1 MNESASLGFG
11 LPRSDPR
18 DDQQIDA
25 EIDDELTF
33 HIDQATRELVEA
45 GQSDDDAKVN
55 ALARFGDV
63 NKIKTQCKR
72 IALEERIMLQRINLV
87 LMIVVLLGVAF
98 VSVQMYVTQK
108 HNTLAL
114 QAIVTDLADMKMTAA
129 QADRDGKVTIVG
141 AVSRPG
147 IYPIPKTGDYTL
159 ADVLVDAGPKDR
171 AFKVQLLRQENG
183 EHTLFA
189 EETISM
195 LHEMDRL
202 KERIVDGDRVV
213 VEPVLAYMPPPSTS
227 YMGNVYIEGSIPR
240 PGVYALQAGRNMT
253 VSMLIKAAGGLK
265 QSPVH
270 VQVTRLDKAGNFQT
284 IVDSLIN
291 DVSDLKQSDVLLQPD
306 DHVIVTTVDG
316 EIADMKVPAKGSSR
330 GFIYLDG
337 DVQRP
342 GVYALP
348 QVARLTLSRLVVS
361 AGGSDTAAFHL
372 RVIRTVDRKPD
383 KVFDRLVD
391 DLGDLAEDDFDL
403 EPNDLVVVAATKDL
417 PTNSDE

>member
-1 MNESASLGFG
+1 MNEPASLGFG

-213 VEPVLAYMPPPSTS
+213 VEPVLAYMPQPSTS
-227 YMGNVYIEGSIPR
+227 YMGNVYIEGSILR
-240 PGVYALQAGRNMT
+240 PGAYALQAGGKMT
-253 VSMLIKAAGGLK
+253 VSMVVTAAGGLK
-265 QSPVH
+265 HSPVQ
-270 VQVTRLDKAGNFQT
+270 VQVTRFDETGNSQVL
-284 IVDSLIN
+284 IDSLIN
-291 DVSDLKQSDVLLQPD
+291 DVSDLNQGDVLLRPD
-306 DHVIVTTVDG
+306 DHVILSAAG
-316 EIADMKVPAKGSSR
+316 EPK
-330 GFIYLDG
+330 
-337 DVQRP
+337 
-342 GVYALP
+342 
-348 QVARLTLSRLVVS
+348 
-361 AGGSDTAAFHL
+361 
-372 RVIRTVDRKPD
+372 
-383 KVFDRLVD
+383 
-391 DLGDLAEDDFDL
+391 
-403 EPNDLVVVAATKDL
+403 
-417 PTNSDE
+417 

>member
-1 MNESASLGFG
+1 
-11 LPRSDPR
+11 
-18 DDQQIDA
+18 
-25 EIDDELTF
+25 
-33 HIDQATRELVEA
+33 
-45 GQSDDDAKVN
+45 
-55 ALARFGDV
+55 
-63 NKIKTQCKR
+63 
-72 IALEERIMLQRINLV
+72 
-87 LMIVVLLGVAF
+87 
-98 VSVQMYVTQK
+98 
-108 HNTLAL
+108 
-114 QAIVTDLADMKMTAA
+114 
-129 QADRDGKVTIVG
+129 
-141 AVSRPG
+141 
-147 IYPIPKTGDYTL
+147 
-159 ADVLVDAGPKDR
+159 
-171 AFKVQLLRQENG
+171 
-183 EHTLFA
+183 
-189 EETISM
+189 
-195 LHEMDRL
+195 
-202 KERIVDGDRVV
+202 
-213 VEPVLAYMPPPSTS
+213 
-227 YMGNVYIEGSIPR
+227 
-240 PGVYALQAGRNMT
+240 MT
-253 VSMLIKAAGGLK
+253 VSMLIKGAGGLK

-291 DVSDLKQSDVLLQPD
+291 DVSDLNQSDVLLQPD

-316 EIADMKVPAKGSSR
+316 EIADMKVPAAGRSPR
-330 GFIYLDG
+330 LIYLDG